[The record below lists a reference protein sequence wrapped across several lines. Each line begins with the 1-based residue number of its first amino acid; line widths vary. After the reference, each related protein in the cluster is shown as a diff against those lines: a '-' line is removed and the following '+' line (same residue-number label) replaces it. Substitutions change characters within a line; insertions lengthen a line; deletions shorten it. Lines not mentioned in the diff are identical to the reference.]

1 METLRRGLR
10 STKERQAEE
19 KDRESPVEK
28 SRCSG
33 IVCRSGEKRMR
44 DLQSTFQ
51 QTLSLDHTTG
61 SEFTPVTLLHSFGE
75 ESSPC
80 PSTTGCIPIS
90 YAEAWDFSFLFLSV
104 FRLLASLPS
113 YFPLAQL
120 MACQPLCLPQR
131 QSRISLLAQFPALLY
146 RITT

>member
-1 METLRRGLR
+1 
-10 STKERQAEE
+10 
-19 KDRESPVEK
+19 
-28 SRCSG
+28 
-33 IVCRSGEKRMR
+33 MR

-51 QTLSLDHTTG
+51 QPLSLDHTIG

-80 PSTTGCIPIS
+80 PTTTGCIPIS

-113 YFPLAQL
+113 N
-120 MACQPLCLPQR
+120 
-131 QSRISLLAQFPALLY
+131 SLLAVNGLPA
-146 RITT
+146 IMSSTEAE